1 VSTETHTHELAG
13 SDARIAAASESA
25 VAHGGRVARVSP
37 LAKTFFLFKREL
49 RGYFATPVAYVFIV
63 IFLFLAGVFTFYLGG
78 FFEREQADLQP
89 FFTFHPWLYLFLIP
103 AISMRLWAE
112 ERKTGT
118 VELLFTLPVSMAQT
132 VLGKFLAAWAFTG
145 IALVLTFPIWIT
157 VNYLGNPDNGVI
169 LASYIGSWLMA
180 GAYLAIGACVSAMTK
195 NQVIAFVVSLV
206 ACLGFILAGFPIVLE
221 FFSGWSPQWLVDSI
235 RSFSFLTHFN
245 AITKGVI
252 DLRDVAFFLS
262 LIGCSLFANG
272 VLLDKTKA
280 D

>member
-1 VSTETHTHELAG
+1 VTTEAQTLQAAGGEAQAMQAESSAVST
-13 SDARIAAASESA
+13 AAPGNVSA
-25 VAHGGRVARVSP
+25 
-37 LAKTFFLFKREL
+37 LKKTYILFKREL
-49 RGYFATPVAYVFIV
+49 AGYFATPVAFVFIV
-63 IFLFLAGVFTFYLGG
+63 IFLFLSGVFTFYLGG
-78 FFEREQADLQP
+78 FYEREQADLQP
-89 FFTFHPWLYLFLIP
+89 FFSFHPWLYLFLIP

-157 VNYLGNPDNGVI
+157 VNYLGSPDNGVI

-206 ACLGFILAGFPIVLE
+206 ICLAFILAGFPIVLE
-221 FFSGWSPQWLVDSI
+221 FFQGWAPQWLVDSI

-245 AITKGVI
+245 SITKGVI
-252 DLRDVAFFLS
+252 DARDIIFFAS
-262 LIGCSLFANG
+262 LIGCCLFANA

>member
-1 VSTETHTHELAG
+1 VSTETQAQELAS
-13 SDARIAAASESA
+13 SDARPASQGA
-25 VAHGGRVARVSP
+25 VAAHGTAVARVSP
-37 LAKTFFLFKREL
+37 LAKTFSLFKREL
-49 RGYFATPVAYVFIV
+49 VGYFATPVAYVFIV
-63 IFLFLAGVFTFYLGG
+63 IFLFLAGVFTFDLGG
-78 FFEREQADLQP
+78 FYEREQADLQP
-89 FFTFHPWLYLFLIP
+89 FFSFHPWLYLFLIP

-132 VLGKFLAAWAFTG
+132 VIGKFLAAWAFTG
-145 IALVLTFPIWIT
+145 IALILTFPIWIT

-169 LASYIGSWLMA
+169 TASYIGSWLMA
-180 GAYLAIGACVSAMTK
+180 GGYLAIGACVSSMTK

-206 ACLGFILAGFPIVLE
+206 VCLGFILAGFPIVLE
-221 FFSGWSPQWLVDSI
+221 FFSGWAPQWLVDSI

-252 DLRDVAFFLS
+252 DLRDIVFFGS
-262 LIGCSLFANG
+262 LIGCCLFANAI
-272 VLLDKTKA
+272 LLDKTKA

>member
-1 VSTETHTHELAG
+1 MTTEAQTLQTA
-13 SDARIAAASESA
+13 SDARTAQPESSGVRGA
-25 VAHGGRVARVSP
+25 TVTQVSGVS
-37 LAKTFFLFKREL
+37 KTLILLKREL
-49 RGYFATPVAYVFIV
+49 RGYFATPVAFVFIV
-63 IFLFLAGVFTFYLGG
+63 IFLFLSGVFTFYMGG

-89 FFTFHPWLYLFLIP
+89 FFAFHPWLYLFLIP

-132 VLGKFLAAWAFTG
+132 VLGKYLAAWSFTG
-145 IALVLTFPIWIT
+145 IALVLTFPIWIS
-157 VNYLGNPDNGVI
+157 VNFLGNPDNGVI

-206 ACLGFILAGFPIVLE
+206 VCLGFILAGFPIVLE
-221 FFSGWSPQWLVDSI
+221 FFHGWAPQWLVDSI

-245 AITKGVI
+245 SITKGVI
-252 DLRDVAFFLS
+252 DARDIVFFGS
-262 LIGCSLFANG
+262 LIACCLFANA